1 VTVIAT
7 NEKLRG
13 AAEVLRVPSIAPDAP
28 REAVLAALVAADA
41 GARQP
46 PVALAEQ
53 ADAAVAACLAAI
65 GG

>member
-13 AAEVLRVPSIAPDAP
+13 AAEVLRVPSIGPNAT